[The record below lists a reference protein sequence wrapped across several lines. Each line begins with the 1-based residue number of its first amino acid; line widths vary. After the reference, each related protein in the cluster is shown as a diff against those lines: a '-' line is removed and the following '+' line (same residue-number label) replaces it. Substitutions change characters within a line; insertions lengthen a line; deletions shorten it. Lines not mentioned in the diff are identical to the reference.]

1 MSLPITTFSSTE
13 APLSAADVIAGA
25 RQLGASGGGPGTA
38 RLLAVLIDPL
48 AELDEV
54 LSTLH
59 GEPALAARVLKVAN
73 APLYGRSGQVGTLE
87 HAVQMLGLDAVRGI
101 CAACCMDRTPI
112 AGNPGGLDPR
122 QFRLHSLAAA
132 FAGQRLAR
140 ALAPAL
146 EAQAFMAGL
155 LHDIGLVLMARLRPQ
170 TLAALAD
177 QQPPADAEA
186 EIAFERQHAGLSH
199 DACAGHL
206 AAAWGLPV
214 WLIEAVGAHHAFPC
228 STDPLEPPAL
238 TLARLVQAADA
249 LAHHA
254 GFGLRASCAQ
264 ALAWPQL
271 GLGADDALID
281 SIVAALPDQIG
292 AVMDAG
298 P

>member
-13 APLSAADVIAGA
+13 APLSTADVIAGA

-132 FAGQRLAR
+132 F
-140 ALAPAL
+140 
-146 EAQAFMAGL
+146 AGL